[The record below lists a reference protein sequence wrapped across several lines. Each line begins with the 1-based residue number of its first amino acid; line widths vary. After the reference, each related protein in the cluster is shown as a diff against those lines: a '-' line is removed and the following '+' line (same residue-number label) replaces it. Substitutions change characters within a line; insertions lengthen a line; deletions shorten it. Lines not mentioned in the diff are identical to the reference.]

1 MVTTA
6 TVKANSVAE
15 AIAKVNA
22 IHKAFGKDVEIDL
35 AILAD
40 ETDDDKAARLGY
52 AFTWLKNNQKQELT
66 IDITGAIEF
75 NIITDLT
82 KPPQKVASAAS
93 AIETAELTGASYK
106 PIMYVGTQIVRG
118 VNYWFICEQTIIT
131 AHPKK
136 KIVKLAVNE
145 FQGEF
150 KLVLNATD
158 RNKPETIFE

>member
-6 TVKANSVAE
+6 TVEANSVAE
-15 AIAKVNA
+15 AVAKVDA

-40 ETDDDKAARLGY
+40 ETADERDAKRLGY
-52 AFTWLKNNQKQELT
+52 AFNWLKNKAQEET
-66 IDITGAIEF
+66 TMTGAIEF
-75 NIITDLT
+75 NIITDMT
-82 KPPQKVASAAS
+82 KLPQKVASAAS

-106 PIMYVGTQIVRG
+106 PIMYVGTQVVRG
-118 VNYWFICEQTIIT
+118 VNHWFICEQTLIT

-145 FQGEF
+145 FQGKFE
-150 KLVLNATD
+150 LVG
-158 RNKPETIFE
+158 NKIEVIF

>member
-6 TVKANSVAE
+6 TVEANSVTE
-15 AIAKVNA
+15 AIAKVDA

-40 ETDDDKAARLGY
+40 ETADDKAARLGY
-52 AFTWLKNNQKQELT
+52 AFTWLKNKAQEET
-66 IDITGAIEF
+66 TMTGAIEF
-75 NIITDLT
+75 NIITDMT
-82 KPPQKVASAAS
+82 KLPQKAASAMS

-150 KLVLNATD
+150 KLVLNETD
-158 RNKPETIFE
+158 KNKPVTIFE

>member
-6 TVKANSVAE
+6 TVEANSVTE
-15 AIAKVNA
+15 AVAKVDA

-40 ETDDDKAARLGY
+40 ETDDARDAKALGY
-52 AFTWLKNNQKQELT
+52 AFTWLKNKAQEET
-66 IDITGAIEF
+66 TMMGGIEF
-75 NIITDLT
+75 NIITDMT
-82 KPPQKVASAAS
+82 KLPQRAASAAS

-150 KLVLNATD
+150 KLVLNETD
-158 RNKPETIFE
+158 KNKPVTIFE